1 MPCFK
6 PYYRTI
12 YPLGATNF
20 PGVSQLIPCP
30 CGHCPYCRYR
40 MSRTWV
46 LRLKLEAKRWQR
58 TCFLTLTYNDSS
70 IHSDKSL
77 HPEHLTGFWK
87 RLRYYVTQK
96 YGTSYNI
103 KYFSCGE
110 YGDKFGRPH
119 YHAIIYGLD
128 ETDNDIILKAW
139 QYGFIYNGKLT
150 ESSIK
155 YVAGYALK
163 KLGKDKLRFMRSKKY
178 PEFIRASQGIGSWIV
193 NELPHFTPIIYIDGR
208 PEFLGRYLTT
218 KLAERFYPY
227 SDLETRRNPV
237 KQLALEEYIMKL
249 DDLMWRYKDDYD
261 KLDNLTKI
269 QCNLL
274 KFSFNRDTI
283 QFKREFLAK
292 YSQNKRLNQNEKIQV
307 QSFA

>member
-6 PYYRTI
+6 PYYKTI
-12 YPLGATNF
+12 YPLGATDHI
-20 PGVSQLIPCP
+20 GVSQSIPCP

-46 LRLKLEAKRWQR
+46 LRLKLEMKKWQR
-58 TCFLTLTYNDSS
+58 TCFLTLTYNDS
-70 IHSDKSL
+70 HLLDRSL
-77 HPEHLTGFWK
+77 HPEHLTNFWK
-87 RLRYYVTQK
+87 RLRYYACVK
-96 YGTSYNI
+96 YGSDYKI

-110 YGDKFGRPH
+110 YGDRFGRPH

-139 QYGFIYNGKLT
+139 TYGFIYNGKLT
-150 ESSIK
+150 ENSIK

-163 KLGKDKLRFMRSKKY
+163 KLGKDKDRFRRSKKW

-193 NELPHFTPIIYIDGR
+193 NELPHFTPVIYVDGR
-208 PEFLGRYLTT
+208 PEFLGRYLTQ

-227 SDLETRRNPV
+227 SDLETRRNPM
-237 KQLALEEYIMKL
+237 KQIALEDYIMKL
-249 DDLMWRYKDDYD
+249 DDLMWQMKDDYD
-261 KLDNLTKI
+261 KLDEFYKVKKS
-269 QCNLL
+269 LL
-274 KFSFNRDTI
+274 RFSYENSII
-283 QFKREFLAK
+283 QFKRDFLAK
-292 YSQNKRLNQNEKIQV
+292 YNQNSRLNDNEKIKV